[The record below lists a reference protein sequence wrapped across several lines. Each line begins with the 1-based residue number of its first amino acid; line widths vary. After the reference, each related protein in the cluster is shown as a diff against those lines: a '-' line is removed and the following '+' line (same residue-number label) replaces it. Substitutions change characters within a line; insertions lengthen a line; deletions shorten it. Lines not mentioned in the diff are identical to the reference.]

1 MATTATTEVVT
12 AARRKVI
19 TAASRNLPLDRLII
33 ISPRQYGYQTDYLK
47 YVEYLPEWYDLVFI
61 CLDQGERRF
70 PAEKAVIKY
79 VRCPNRSLAYPFF
92 FLYAYL
98 YTLFHQGK
106 VMLSNFKGCRWFK
119 RLMPWRKMAV
129 NIRTVSVDA
138 DKDKARSINARILKD
153 ATPFDRIIM
162 ISKGGA
168 EQLHLPMHKVDIV
181 GLGADEIS
189 SAVKSY
195 DKLHLLYVGT
205 LNNRHIPDTVEGFH
219 KYLLESGDNTATYDI
234 VGDGE
239 ELQEI
244 KDYVNENKLS
254 DRVFIHGRKPYD
266 QLKPFFDKCNV
277 GVAYVPIT
285 EGYSYQPPTKT
296 FEYMLSG
303 LYTIATA
310 NPVHKETI
318 RPQSGCLIQDTPQ
331 SFCSALYSIYAE
343 RSSINDSEIR
353 EGGRNFLWHTIVSM
367 ELINALEQL

>member
-1 MATTATTEVVT
+1 M
-12 AARRKVI
+12 
-19 TAASRNLPLDRLII
+19 
-33 ISPRQYGYQTDYLK
+33 
-47 YVEYLPEWYDLVFI
+47 
-61 CLDQGERRF
+61 
-70 PAEKAVIKY
+70 
-79 VRCPNRSLAYPFF
+79 
-92 FLYAYL
+92 
-98 YTLFHQGK
+98 
-106 VMLSNFKGCRWFK
+106 
-119 RLMPWRKMAV
+119 

-303 LYTIATA
+303 LYTIATETW
-310 NPVHKETI
+310 VHRDTVMTG
-318 RPQSGCLIQDTPQ
+318 SGCLIKDTPEAF
-331 SFCSALYSIYAE
+331 SSALHHITDIKENIS
-343 RSSINDSEIR
+343 DSYVR
-353 EGGRNFLWHTIVSM
+353 RGAHKFLWRNVIAG
-367 ELINALEQL
+367 ELVESLKRLQ